1 MFTGFDQTPSDADPF
16 LHDNIEMGVDSNLD
30 CAIHEATRTLL
41 NISVGLFYC
50 VSVIYRNN

>member
-16 LHDNIEMGVDSNLD
+16 LHDKIEMGVDSNLD
-30 CAIHEATRTLL
+30 YAIHESTRTLL